1 VIDLYQVLGVKRAAG
16 RKDIHKAY
24 RRKAKTSHPD
34 GGGSVEAF
42 NELVTAYGVLSD
54 AKRRERYDETGE
66 IDPPRPDNF
75 DGGAIEIIA
84 QKLGLIIHA
93 EHDVTSMDV
102 AALIEQA
109 IRDDIAERKSSIAH
123 QRRAVERVTKLRARA
138 KRKANGADNLMARVL
153 DWHEAS
159 IKNHIKKSEES
170 VCSLERALE
179 ILEDYSFADDLAPL
193 KAGEVTGALSD
204 ILDALDQLAAVLS
217 TSPDGAEVVL
227 HDTAPGACG

>member
-1 VIDLYQVLGVKRAAG
+1 VIDLYQVLGIKRAAS
-16 RKDIHKAY
+16 RKEIHKAY
-24 RRKAKTSHPD
+24 RGKAKTSHPD
-34 GGGSVEAF
+34 VGGSVEAF
-42 NELVTAYGVLSD
+42 NELVTAYAVLSD

-109 IRDDIAERKSSIAH
+109 IRNDIAERKASVAH
-123 QRRAVERVTKLRARA
+123 QKRAVERVAKLRARA
-138 KRKANGADNLMARVL
+138 KSRAKGDDNLMARVL

-159 IKNHIKKSEES
+159 IKNHIRRSKDS

-179 ILEDYSFADDLAPL
+179 ILEDYSFAEDLAPL
-193 KAGEVTGALSD
+193 KASEVTGALSD

-227 HDTAPGACG
+227 RDTAPGPCG